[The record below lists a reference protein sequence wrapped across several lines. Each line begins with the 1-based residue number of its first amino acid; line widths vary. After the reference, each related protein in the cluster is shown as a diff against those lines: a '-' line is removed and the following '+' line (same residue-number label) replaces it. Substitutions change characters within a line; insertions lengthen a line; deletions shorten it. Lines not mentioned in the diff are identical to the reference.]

1 MFRIYLLFI
10 CCVIAIKFDYVGS
23 LVAMT
28 TVMLKNMKL
37 KILRSECKVFYNL
50 IEINRIDEYF
60 FKDKQFN
67 FQIKFE
73 MDKIPFACLMQN

>member
-1 MFRIYLLFI
+1 
-10 CCVIAIKFDYVGS
+10 
-23 LVAMT
+23 
-28 TVMLKNMKL
+28 MKL

-60 FKDKQFN
+60 FKDKQFK

-73 MDKIPFACLMQN
+73 MDKIPFACLLNLL

>member
-1 MFRIYLLFI
+1 
-10 CCVIAIKFDYVGS
+10 
-23 LVAMT
+23 MT

-37 KILRSECKVFYNL
+37 KTLRSECKVFYNL

-60 FKDKQFN
+60 FKDKQFK

-73 MDKIPFACLMQN
+73 MDKIPFECLLNLL

>member
-50 IEINRIDEYF
+50 IEIDRIDEYF
-60 FKDKQFN
+60 FKDKQFK
-67 FQIKFE
+67 FQSNLKWTKFHLS
-73 MDKIPFACLMQN
+73 AY